1 MKRIHILGGV
11 FAAAVLAGGGAAVDV
26 ALSGPGTPPAGAAT
40 PAPSAAP
47 AGLGAADLAPGSA
60 LVDGAGRTLYLF
72 EADTGTVSTC
82 DGACAQVW
90 PPLLAPGGAPS
101 ATGAVQGAL
110 VATSARAD
118 GSMQVTYHGH
128 PLYYFAGDKSPGDVK
143 GQDIHNF
150 GGGWYVVTPAGDK
163 IDPDAP
169 AAVAPAPAASAG
181 TGYGY

>member
-26 ALSGPGTPPAGAAT
+26 ALSGPGTPPAVAAT
-40 PAPSAAP
+40 PAAAP
-47 AGLGAADLAPGSA
+47 AGLGTADLAPGSA

-82 DGACAQVW
+82 NGACAQVW

-101 ATGAVQGAL
+101 AAGAAQGAL

-128 PLYYFAGDKSPGDVK
+128 PLYYFAGDKAPGDAK

-163 IDPDAP
+163 IDPDDAAP
-169 AAVAPAPAASAG
+169 AAAAPAPVAPAPG
-181 TGYGY
+181 NGY